1 MEAHA
6 EAAARLAEAA
16 ADRASCQTVSHDTRL
31 AVGDFVYVQNRGAGH
46 AKLQEQWRPGLQVV
60 MTQPFAETQV
70 YHLQRCRCIASIYNV
85 DFQNISQK

>member
-16 ADRASCQTVSHDTRL
+16 ADWASCQTVSHDTRL

-46 AKLQEQWRPGLQVV
+46 AKLQEQW
-60 MTQPFAETQV
+60 
-70 YHLQRCRCIASIYNV
+70 
-85 DFQNISQK
+85 